1 MLCVQEKGLFFC
13 HLLLFSCYLH
23 TQTEILNL
31 ISSRLCALYFVHFA
45 FRAFAHPFHVF
56 VVTKAEPIINPHFVP
71 GEIPKKED
79 QPLRRNSLVFSLCPA
94 LSSLQMEREEE
105 LQGTLLP
112 GLPWLAVPSVGQSFW
127 WHMFFLPTYSTVRK
141 ILVVR

>member
-56 VVTKAEPIINPHFVP
+56 VVTKAEQIINPHFVP
-71 GEIPKKED
+71 GEIPKQGGPASPQKQPGIFPVSSAVFLANGEGGRIAGDSLTRFAMAGSSQCWSVVLMAHVLSSNLQYSKED
-79 QPLRRNSLVFSLCPA
+79 LGC
-94 LSSLQMEREEE
+94 
-105 LQGTLLP
+105 
-112 GLPWLAVPSVGQSFW
+112 
-127 WHMFFLPTYSTVRK
+127 
-141 ILVVR
+141 